1 MMEENWPQ
9 FPIPLT
15 NRTSLLENTTTKLIY
30 DKQNLPE
37 SPLEKYASNL
47 APLAIY

>member
-9 FPIPLT
+9 FLIPLT
-15 NRTSLLENTTTKLIY
+15 NQTSLLENTTMKLIY

-37 SPLEKYASNL
+37 SPSEKYASNL
-47 APLAIY
+47 ARLEI